1 MAHSLTAGLQDLLR
15 AAEKALASGLG
26 DWHLQSIQD
35 ISPEF
40 QQHVLMGAL
49 GPEALKHKHR
59 VPEPQILH
67 IYGLLHRYCTGFQQ
81 EVEAAVAGAEHRE
94 QLLASIWTAFAQLWD
109 ECVQVSRRLRVENL
123 LGSAQ
128 QAHSAEDMMLSD
140 TPKVLRTQH
149 LNCKEHECHLFYPP
163 RLIVRNSRKA
173 WCACV
178 HVHVPGVIPG

>member
-1 MAHSLTAGLQDLLR
+1 MWPAAGLQDLLR

-109 ECVQVSRRLRVENL
+109 ECVQVSTRLRV
-123 LGSAQ
+123 
-128 QAHSAEDMMLSD
+128 D
-140 TPKVLRTQH
+140 TSSPWQCSTPSLCRGHAAVRYSGGTPHTPFEMQRT
-149 LNCKEHECHLFYPP
+149 
-163 RLIVRNSRKA
+163 
-173 WCACV
+173 
-178 HVHVPGVIPG
+178 